1 MSLRATGNREIR
13 ILGGGPAGSAAA
25 IAACAHGAET
35 HIFEKSRNP
44 HHKVCGEFISGEA
57 CQMLQELGVW
67 NRFLE
72 LRPARTRRC
81 CLRFG
86 PRAKRWNLP
95 EPAFGLSRLELD
107 RLLLNHA
114 IAMGAKLSAGCLRHH
129 DEQDRGA
136 IVINATGRQG
146 KALKPGRLFG
156 FKSHFEGPSDDTVEI
171 FFGPSC

>member
-1 MSLRATGNREIR
+1 MFSVTGNREIR

-25 IAACAHGAET
+25 IAACAHGMEPQ
-35 HIFEKSRNP
+35 IIEKSCNP

-67 NRFLE
+67 NSFME

-86 PRAKRWNLP
+86 SRAKQWSLP
-95 EPAFGLSRLELD
+95 EPAFGLSRLEFD

-114 IAMGAKLSAGCLRHH
+114 IAMGAKLSTGCRRHT

-146 KALKPGRLFG
+146 KGLKPGRVFA
-156 FKSHFEGPSDDTVEI
+156 FKSH
-171 FFGPSC
+171 